1 MKERP
6 MTMVLAWA
14 SLGVAAQKLK
24 DLKLDDETANSLLL
38 ELETATNLAKAFNDT
53 WYSIHWNSSR
63 EATKVRV
70 TKTLRKMAEM
80 ILDHLEESVKL
91 FNELCDEQSRFHTIS
106 LTDDWLEI
114 RSSLRRGKE
123 EFERTQGKFI
133 EPLPLMKYL
142 EEQEKK
148 LRNN

>member
-14 SLGVAAQKLK
+14 SLSVAAQKLK
-24 DLKLDDETANSLLL
+24 DIQLDDETANSLLL
-38 ELETATNLAKAFNDT
+38 ELETAANLTDAFNRT
-53 WYSIHWNSSR
+53 WRSIHWNSARKS
-63 EATKVRV
+63 TKVRV

-91 FNELCDEQSRFHTIS
+91 FDQLCNEQAKFSTIP

-114 RSSLRRGKE
+114 RSSLKRGKE
-123 EFERTQGKFI
+123 EFKRTQGKFI
-133 EPLPLMKYL
+133 EPLPLLKYL
-142 EEQEKK
+142 QEQQ
-148 LRNN
+148 NQ

>member
-14 SLGVAAQKLK
+14 SLSVAAQKLK
-24 DLKLDDETANSLLL
+24 DLEVEDETANSLLL
-38 ELETATNLAKAFNDT
+38 ELETAANLTESFQRT
-53 WYSIHWNSSR
+53 WHSIHWNSARKS
-63 EATKVRV
+63 AKVRV
-70 TKTLRKMAEM
+70 TRTLRKTAEM

-91 FNELCDEQSRFHTIS
+91 FDQLCDEQAKNPTIP

-123 EFERTQGKFI
+123 EFDRTQEKFI
-133 EPLPLMKYL
+133 EPLPLLKYL
-142 EEQEKK
+142 EEQQNK
-148 LRNN
+148 

>member
-6 MTMVLAWA
+6 MTMILAWA

-24 DLKLDDETANSLLL
+24 DLQLDDETANSLLL

-53 WYSIHWNSSR
+53 WHSIHWNTSR
-63 EATKVRV
+63 KSTKVRV
-70 TKTLRKMAEM
+70 TITLRKMAEM
-80 ILDHLEESVKL
+80 IFDHLEESVNL
-91 FNELCDEQSRFHTIS
+91 FDQLCDEQSRFPTIP

-114 RSSLRRGKE
+114 RSSLRRGKA

-133 EPLPLMKYL
+133 EPLPLLKYL
-142 EEQEKK
+142 EEEQNK
-148 LRNN
+148 